1 MQFKDFSYQ
10 FPKIRNDKKHKFP
23 LFFFLTISSFTHCL
37 GNQTIDLDILLLLFL
52 HKNIKIGTINNNPI
66 VDPITIPAIISSV

>member
-1 MQFKDFSYQ
+1 MQFRDFSYQ
-10 FPKIRNDKKHKFP
+10 FPKIQNDKKHKFP
-23 LFFFLTISSFTHCL
+23 LFFFLTFSSFTHCL